1 LAEARQAGCISKVI
15 SRFLEPSLVPSSFSR
30 SARPVVG
37 IPTQTLQS
45 LGGVSAEIPP
55 SWVMSQRYIQ
65 TLVQAGAIPWM
76 IPLVNESTLRG
87 IYDGLDGVFL
97 PGGADIDPKTYG
109 HGPHQACDK
118 TDPERDR
125 VELSLAKW
133 AMADG
138 KPVLG
143 VCRGMQL
150 INVAAGGSLFQDL
163 ATQRPDSIKHDYFPF
178 SGQAFA
184 RDYLAHTV
192 DVAPDSR
199 LSKLYGAGEL
209 RVNSMHHQG
218 IRELGAGLRVTA
230 VAPDGLIEAI
240 ETTGDAYVF
249 AVQWHPEAL
258 TDGDERAAEMFR
270 EFVGAAGRF
279 ATSATTY

>member
-1 LAEARQAGCISKVI
+1 MS
-15 SRFLEPSLVPSSFSR
+15 SSFSKL
-30 SARPVVG
+30 ARPIIG

-76 IPLVNESTLRG
+76 IPLVDESTLRG

-97 PGGADIDPKTYG
+97 PGGADIDPATYG
-109 HGPHQACDK
+109 AGAHVACDR

-143 VCRGMQL
+143 VCRGLQM
-150 INVAAGGSLFQDL
+150 INVAAGGTLFQDL
-163 ATQRPDSIKHDYFPF
+163 ATQRPGSIKHDYFPF
-178 SGQAFA
+178 NGQSFT
-184 RDYLAHTV
+184 RDYLAHSV

-199 LSKLYGAGEL
+199 LARLYHAGEL

-218 IRELGAGLRVTA
+218 VRELGNGLRVTA
-230 VAPDGLIEAI
+230 LASDGLIEAI

-258 TDGDERAAEMFR
+258 TDRDEQAAAMFR
-270 EFVGAAGRF
+270 EFIDAA
-279 ATSATTY
+279 SATASSGALG